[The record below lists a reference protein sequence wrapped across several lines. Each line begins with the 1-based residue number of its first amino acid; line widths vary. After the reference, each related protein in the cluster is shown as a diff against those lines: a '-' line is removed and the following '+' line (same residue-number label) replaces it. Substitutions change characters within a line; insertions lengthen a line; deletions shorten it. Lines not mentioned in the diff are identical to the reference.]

1 MARDMGGGLK
11 AYVLEVGR
19 RASIDDLVDIFD
31 SASIEDVATVEDQ
44 RLFAEK
50 WLAAPKIDRPK
61 K

>member
-1 MARDMGGGLK
+1 MGGGLK